1 MFTYLFNN
9 KVHINGGPFR
19 YLKNLGFG
27 GKKIIYIYIL
37 WTYENKSQ
45 FENIK
50 FQYYKMVKVFKI
62 RFSNMSSLN
71 NKI

>member
-9 KVHINGGPFR
+9 KVHINGSPFR

-27 GKKIIYIYIL
+27 GQKFKYIYNNYGLMKIRA
-37 WTYENKSQ
+37 N

-50 FQYYKMVKVFKI
+50 V
-62 RFSNMSSLN
+62 
-71 NKI
+71 